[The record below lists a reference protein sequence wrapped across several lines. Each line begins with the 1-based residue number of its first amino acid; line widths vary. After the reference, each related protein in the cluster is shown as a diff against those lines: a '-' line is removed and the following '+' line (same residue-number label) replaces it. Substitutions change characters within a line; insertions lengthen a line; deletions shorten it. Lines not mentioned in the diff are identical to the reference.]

1 MRPQTHRRS
10 SKAGT
15 FFIGFLVGILVSAA
29 IVLVLAG
36 YFIKHPK
43 SIIDKAADVAVER
56 VVEKT
61 VQSVP
66 KDYIGRQQEEIANT
80 ARRFA
85 DAFSQNR
92 ITPAQMNMLAKK
104 MLAVIAD
111 QKITQN
117 EIDEILRLMNRYAS

>member
-1 MRPQTHRRS
+1 MRSQTYRRS

-15 FFIGFLVGILVSAA
+15 FFIGFLLGILASAVVV
-29 IVLVLAG
+29 IVLAG
-36 YFIKHPK
+36 YLLKHPRI
-43 SIIDKAADVAVER
+43 IIDKAADLAVDR

-61 VQSVP
+61 VQTVP
-66 KDYIGRQQEEIANT
+66 KDYIASQQEEIADT

-92 ITPAQMNMLAKK
+92 ITPAQMNILAKK

-111 QKITQN
+111 QKITQI
-117 EIDEILRLMNRYAS
+117 EIDEILRMMNSYTS